1 MVQDF
6 AKEKRSR
13 PQAAKPPE
21 AEIPAPGW
29 GLVLTGVFTGLL
41 LGVFGSFLA
50 YISGVV
56 PPPPGSDGARSGGAP
71 ATAEVDDAAQQQLTE
86 ELERAAARLQ
96 LEFYRELPNYEVQ
109 VDATPLATTTEEEA
123 ATPPDAAS
131 SPVSGVAEAGN
142 ADSEPAPAGTGGY
155 LLQAGAFQQEESAQA
170 RRNELAA
177 MGLPVRVKQEA
188 LLGRT
193 LYLVQAGPY
202 PDRAS
207 VAQAE
212 RQLRGNGIETMR
224 ISPGNR

>member
-13 PQAAKPPE
+13 PQSAKPPE
-21 AEIPAPGW
+21 TGVPAPGW

-56 PPPPGSDGARSGGAP
+56 PPPPGSADANSGSTP
-71 ATAEVDDAAQQQLTE
+71 VATEVDDTAQQQLTE

-109 VDATPLATTTEEEA
+109 VDATPLPAMPEEEA
-123 ATPPDAAS
+123 TASAGALPTDTGTPETGDAAS
-131 SPVSGVAEAGN
+131 EPVRS
-142 ADSEPAPAGTGGY
+142 GTGGY

-212 RQLRGNGIETMR
+212 RRLRGNGIETMR